1 MSDTDTSFS
10 DSNEFH
16 LFDLIIRWKWSKKK
30 LKQMVRKWKK
40 QVMQI
45 KEIFMHTQFVFCLL
59 LLSFDATV
67 MQMLKIIAN
76 FQKIWHYKVKLW
88 QCNCSLISGVFSN
101 NLNCLT
107 IYTLKCVQGE
117 TFKCKIDH
125 FCKGFFM
132 ITVIKV
138 FNWFNAFQFKLLCI
152 PSEHISVLHLSNN

>member
-1 MSDTDTSFS
+1 MKMKQEKAQT
-10 DSNEFH
+10 NGE
-16 LFDLIIRWKWSKKK
+16 KMEKK
-30 LKQMVRKWKK
+30 
-40 QVMQI
+40 VMQI

-59 LLSFDATV
+59 LLSFDETV

-88 QCNCSLISGVFSN
+88 QCNCRLISGVFSN

-117 TFKCKIDH
+117 TFKCKIDD

-138 FNWFNAFQFKLLCI
+138 FN
-152 PSEHISVLHLSNN
+152 